1 MAAFYRREVLIMSY
15 LSLRK
20 TIGYIAI
27 SIPFLLVVGS
37 VLVGNCPEI
46 QSSISDYYHTQ
57 MRDVLVGTLCAISL
71 FLFCYTGY
79 DRYDVSATRLAAIFA
94 LGVALFPTGFNDS
107 MIDSCHAVR
116 QVSNPIVA
124 RIHLISA
131 FCLFVTLSVI
141 SLFLFTKSDRP
152 KWQWGPNKKRRN
164 RVYRRSAYVMLSCLA
179 LLVGYFSLKG
189 GSLQPYIEGTFV
201 EYFGSPEWLTLMDK
215 IDIIFWLETVMLF
228 AFGISWLTKGKIF
241 FKDRRVQ
248 IY

>member
-57 MRDVLVGTLCAISL
+57 MRDVLVGTLCAIAL

-116 QVSNPIVA
+116 QVGNPIVA

-131 FCLFVTLSVI
+131 FCLFVTLSII

-164 RVYRRSAYVMLSCLA
+164 RVYRRSAYVMLTCLA

-201 EYFGSPEWLTLMDK
+201 EYFGSPEWLALMDK

>member
-57 MRDVLVGTLCAISL
+57 MRDVLVGTLCAIAL

-131 FCLFVTLSVI
+131 FCLFVTLSII

-164 RVYRRSAYVMLSCLA
+164 RVYRRSAYVMLTCLA

-201 EYFGSPEWLTLMDK
+201 EYFGSPEWLALMDK

>member
-1 MAAFYRREVLIMSY
+1 MATYRREVLIMSY

-37 VLVGNCPEI
+37 VLVGDCPEI

-79 DRYDVSATRLAAIFA
+79 DRYDISATRLAAIFA
-94 LGVALFPTGFNDS
+94 LGVALFPTGFNDA

-116 QVSNPIVA
+116 SVSNPIVNK
-124 RIHLISA
+124 IHLISA
-131 FCLFVTLSVI
+131 FCLFLTLSII

-164 RVYRRSAYVMLSCLA
+164 RVYRRCGYVMLSCLF
-179 LLVGYFSLKG
+179 LLVGYFSLKSG
-189 GSLQPYIEGTFV
+189 KLQPFVQDTFV
-201 EYFGSPEWLTLMDK
+201 GYFASPEWLALMDR
-215 IDIIFWLETVMLF
+215 IDIIFWLETLMLF

-241 FKDRRVQ
+241 FRDRRVR